1 MWRATSSLRTT
12 WICHPFGEDEGSG
25 DRSRRLGSE
34 ENVKV
39 KHIEYVTSENVTM
52 ELLKGDD
59 GWHWKYHAPNPDPDP
74 DLWRN
79 NRSALAS
86 T

>member
-1 MWRATSSLRTT
+1 M
-12 WICHPFGEDEGSG
+12 
-25 DRSRRLGSE
+25 
-34 ENVKV
+34 